1 MKLLKPVPEGADAIA
16 VVGENRK
23 MLVFRLDE
31 LKEMSR
37 GAGVQLQRY
46 RDGGL
51 SDAIAFKLEDGISW
65 AMGGGKRNRTETD
78 MLPWK
83 VARGA
88 AGRMAPMGFPQENVF
103 TPPVARTDED

>member
-1 MKLLKPVPEGADAIA
+1 MGEHLDREAVAGGCPDVVVVDGAATLA
-16 VVGENRK
+16 AEVVA
-23 MLVFRLDE
+23 
-31 LKEMSR
+31 R

-51 SDAIAFKLEDGISW
+51 SDAIAFKLDDGISW

-88 AGRMAPMGFPQENVF
+88 AGRMPPMGFPQENVF
-103 TPPVARTDED
+103 TPPVPKTDED